1 MGNFVITGGDYMG
14 IAGKLN
20 DKADITAPVYS
31 YWPNDYGLYNMAGN
45 VSEWVMDVYRPLTGL
60 DQDDVAPF
68 RGNKYQKL
76 YKNQNGEA
84 EIDSVGKVKMADV
97 TD

>member
-1 MGNFVITGGDYMG
+1 
-14 IAGKLN
+14 
-20 DKADITAPVYS
+20 
-31 YWPNDYGLYNMAGN
+31 
-45 VSEWVMDVYRPLTGL
+45 MDVYRPLTGL

-84 EIDSVGKVKMADV
+84 EIDSIGKVKMTDV
-97 TD
+97 TDEESKSRRNYQRGNVINFLDGDSFISR